1 MPYRRAVVVLA
12 LVGSLIGPVAGPARA
27 GVILNT
33 LQGFAR
39 DEPGWS
45 GKVDAAFSAS
55 GGNTERVD
63 LAAGGRAQW
72 LGDSDRWQ
80 LIAAGEYEES
90 GGDESAR
97 SLVVHLRQ
105 NHRLARALHT
115 VAFAQRQH
123 DPFQRLQSRWL
134 LGAGLQ
140 WDLANDPRG
149 RLAIGATPMLE
160 VERLQGEVGHQA
172 LGRLSTFLVIER
184 TVSEGVRLDGAGF
197 LQPAWADFH
206 DFRASASLTLV
217 VAVTGALD
225 LRVGY
230 GVEHDDAP
238 PPGVAPGDWSTTV
251 GFSLRL

>member
-1 MPYRRAVVVLA
+1 MTRPYAVATALVAISLVLA
-12 LVGSLIGPVAGPARA
+12 AAPSRA

-45 GKVDAAFSAS
+45 GKLDATFSAS

-72 LGDSDRWQ
+72 LGLRDRWQ

-90 GGDESAR
+90 GGRESAR

-105 NHRLARALHT
+105 NHRLASGLHT

-134 LGAGLQ
+134 LGGGLQ
-140 WDLANDPRG
+140 WDVYNDSRG
-149 RLAIGATPMLE
+149 RLALGATPMLE
-160 VERLQGEVGHQA
+160 VERLQDEDDHRA
-172 LGRLSTFLVIER
+172 TGRLSTFLVIER
-184 TVSEGVRLDGAGF
+184 KVSEGVRLDGVGF
-197 LQPAWADFH
+197 FQPAWADFH
-206 DFRASASLTLV
+206 DYRASATLALV
-217 VAVTGALD
+217 MAITGALD

-230 GVEHDDAP
+230 GIEHDDAP
-238 PPGVAPGDWSTTV
+238 PQDVEPTDWSTSL
-251 GFSLRL
+251 GLSLRL